1 MVLGI
6 ILGGGFIIALLAV
19 SLIIFAGYFQNP
31 KSKIVGKW
39 RAANGNGWSEY
50 FSDGS
55 VTVND
60 GMASLSG
67 KYTFLEDG
75 RLKIEM
81 GALGM
86 TSITTWNVAFDG
98 YTVTFTGDDGHKE
111 VYRRGPFTQEETSRA
126 LRIKN

>member
-1 MVLGI
+1 M
-6 ILGGGFIIALLAV
+6 
-19 SLIIFAGYFQNP
+19 SSHQ
-31 KSKIVGKW
+31 
-39 RAANGNGWSEY
+39 RH
-50 FSDGS
+50 GS
-55 VTVND
+55 ITVNN
-60 GMASLSG
+60 GIASISG

-86 TSITTWNVAFDG
+86 TSITTWNVAFDE

-111 VYRRGPFTQEETSRA
+111 VYRRGPYTQEETSRA